1 MSTDFANIFF
11 ERLEDAI
18 KNSGITAS
26 EISERIHK
34 NSRYLEMCKRKSTLP
49 DFQSILE
56 ICAILGRDIKFFTS
70 GQQIDY
76 DSEKQDSNTSEIS
89 EIALSFPAKT
99 SNIMHSVMRDDFKTY
114 IEGAATGLTLQVSFF
129 LSGAENSRTFYN
141 RLFFEELLSKLISAK
156 SSDSIATIN
165 VNLYLP
171 KFFSVEDVLS
181 LDTLNF
187 DTEINDTLNE
197 LFDEIKNDFSQFRLK
212 LFHKFNTDLLSRLH
226 FSLHTVNFS
235 KDDIENAEC
244 AVIVNDYAIFTS
256 GSKYAITHEAGM
268 SQTVRKIREH
278 YTQKEVHDTI
288 EDMSIPA
295 SKKKELKTLSS
306 KFLDS
311 DSIDSESTKNF
322 LQYFD
327 DAEHKKLVRNFLG
340 NFVLTGLPGTGKST
354 ITAEIKRLCGIEET
368 ESSDLYINYRIFD
381 DNGEDSRSAF
391 KKISKAN
398 FKPYLEI
405 REQTVLST
413 ICKAVG
419 KRAILDIGGKEIF
432 YDSIYMKLLDNDFT
446 IVNLVYSDDEKID
459 DEEKMFDTYLQ
470 YLIKHPEIVDRQK
483 RSNLYNAACREDG
496 AKDVTSKKFKTFIQN
511 LFQKRFSQYV
521 KRSHFSVIRKENDTA
536 EYDALKVIASILARR
551 I

>member
-1 MSTDFANIFF
+1 
-11 ERLEDAI
+11 
-18 KNSGITAS
+18 
-26 EISERIHK
+26 
-34 NSRYLEMCKRKSTLP
+34 MCKRKSTLP

-70 GQQIDY
+70 GQQDN
-76 DSEKQDSNTSEIS
+76 SENQDSDTSEIS
-89 EIALSFPAKT
+89 LIFPANS
-99 SNIMHSVMRDDFKTY
+99 SNIMGTVIRDDFKDY
-114 IEGAATGLTLQVSFF
+114 VENAATGLTLQISFF
-129 LSGAENSRTFYN
+129 LSGAEKSRKFYN
-141 RLFFEELLSKLISAK
+141 RMLFEVILEKLISAK
-156 SSDSIATIN
+156 SSDSIGAIN
-165 VNLYLP
+165 ISLYLP

-181 LDTLNF
+181 LEDVNF
-187 DTEINDTLNE
+187 DTEINDALNE

-212 LFHKFNTDLLSRLH
+212 LFHKFNTDLLSRVN

-235 KDDIENAEC
+235 KDDIEKAEC

-268 SQTVRKIREH
+268 SQTVRKIREQ

-295 SKKKELKTLSS
+295 SKKKELKTLAS

-311 DSIDSESTKNF
+311 DSIDSENTEKF